1 MSDQELEE
9 VTFNVILS
17 STWWRNPPKF
27 KIWINDE
34 MVQSGTVEELKEKN
48 EKKIISFS
56 KSLTEG
62 EHTLSIEL
70 YGKTFAETI
79 TDQTE
84 ENKILKDQLLD
95 VEDIEIDEISLGF
108 LFFNQS
114 KFIPNKRFYPNLP
127 DEITQMTT
135 LGFNGKLQ
143 LKFQV
148 PTYIWFLENL

>member
-9 VTFNVILS
+9 VTFNVIVS
-17 STWWRNPPKF
+17 ANWWKNPPKF
-27 KIWINDE
+27 KVWIDDE
-34 MVQSGTVEELKEKN
+34 MVQSGVVEELQEKN

-62 EHTLSIEL
+62 EHSIFIEL

-79 TDQTE
+79 TDPTD
-84 ENKILKDQLLD
+84 ENKILKDQLLT
-95 VEDIEIDEISLGF
+95 VEDIEIDEISLGH
-108 LFFNQS
+108 LVFNNS
-114 KFIPNKRFYPNLP
+114 KFKPNKRFHPTLP
-127 DEITQMTT
+127 DEFTEMTCI
-135 LGFNGKLQ
+135 GFNGKLE

>member
-17 STWWRNPPKF
+17 STWWKNAPKV
-27 KIWINDE
+27 KIWIDDE
-34 MVQSGTVEELKEKN
+34 MIKSDSVSELTEKG
-48 EKKIISFS
+48 EKKVISFS
-56 KSLTEG
+56 KELAEG
-62 EHTLSIEL
+62 EHTISIEL
-70 YGKTFAETI
+70 YGKTFAETM

-84 ENKILKDQLLD
+84 ENKILKDQTLD
-95 VEDIEIDEISLGF
+95 VEDIEIDEISLGHLIF
-108 LFFNQS
+108 TNS
-114 KFIPNKRFYPNLP
+114 KFIPNKRFHPTLP
-127 DEITQMTT
+127 DEISEMTT